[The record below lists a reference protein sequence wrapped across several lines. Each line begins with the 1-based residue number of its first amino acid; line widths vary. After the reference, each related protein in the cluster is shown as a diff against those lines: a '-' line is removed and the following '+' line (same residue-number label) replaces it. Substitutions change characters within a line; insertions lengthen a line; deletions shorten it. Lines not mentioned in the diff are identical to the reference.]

1 MGWMKRDLR
10 QYMKKN
16 GLGTKSGAIR
26 QALQEAAAKGKSLAC
41 DYQSWL
47 GLGLRAPLRNKRQ
60 FKSEDELW
68 S

>member
-1 MGWMKRDLR
+1 MKRTLR
-10 QYMKKN
+10 QYMKKY

-26 QALQEAAAKGKSLAC
+26 QALHEAAARGKSVAC

-47 GLGLRAPLRNKRQ
+47 GLGLRTPLRNKRK